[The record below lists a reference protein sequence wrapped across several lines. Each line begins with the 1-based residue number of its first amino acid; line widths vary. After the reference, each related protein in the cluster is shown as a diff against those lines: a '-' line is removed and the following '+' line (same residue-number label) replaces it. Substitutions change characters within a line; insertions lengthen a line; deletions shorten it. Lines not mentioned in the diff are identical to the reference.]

1 MDHYLEENKCQM
13 TKKHLQRFL
22 GDIGSFGL
30 SRVDLEVSR
39 DIRGE
44 FHKILT
50 NMLTPHL
57 FSGQI
62 EEIFYTT
69 SIKGTVRGMHIQ
81 TTPHSMQKIM
91 LVIQGTI
98 RDIVVCV
105 QPESVNFKKYY
116 SVEIS
121 AGDSGLFIPSGYAH
135 GFQVTS
141 ESAIVLYL
149 TDAKYNKQYD
159 TGFHFSALNEAWP
172 INEKIVS
179 DKDSK
184 LLPIDEFLNL

>member
-1 MDHYLEENKCQM
+1 M
-13 TKKHLQRFL
+13 TKNHLQRFM

-44 FHKILT
+44 FHKILPNT
-50 NMLTPHL
+50 LIPDL
-57 FSGQI
+57 FSREI

-81 TTPHSMQKIM
+81 TTPYSMQKII

-105 QPESVNFKKYY
+105 QAESVNYKKYY

-121 AGDSGLFIPSGYAH
+121 AGDRGLFIPSGYAH
-135 GFQVTS
+135 GFQVVS
-141 ESAIVLYL
+141 ESATVLYL
-149 TDAKYNKQYD
+149 TDAKFNKKYD
-159 TGFHFSALNEAWP
+159 TGFHFSALNEEWP
-172 INEKIVS
+172 IKEKIVS
-179 DKDSK
+179 NKDSN
-184 LLPIDEFLNL
+184 LLSIDKFLIL